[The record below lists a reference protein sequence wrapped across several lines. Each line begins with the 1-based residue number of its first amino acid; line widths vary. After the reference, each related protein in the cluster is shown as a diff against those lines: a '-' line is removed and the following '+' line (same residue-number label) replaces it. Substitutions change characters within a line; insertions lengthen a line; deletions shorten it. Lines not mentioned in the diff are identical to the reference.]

1 MAKDSY
7 TGPSHVQQ
15 VLFNLAAF
23 VVVVAGMRASSDILI
38 PFLLAIFL
46 SVIANPL
53 VLKLRSRGIP
63 IAGAIVI
70 VILGII
76 AIGIGV
82 TSLLGTSL
90 NDFSDNLPIYKEMIN
105 NTAANFLQ
113 FFEGLGLKISGAAV
127 IERFDPG
134 AAMSLTSS
142 RLSGLGGVLS
152 NGLLIILMVVFMLLE
167 ATIFKYKMR
176 NIFGS
181 KSDGASQVDSFSDTV
196 NRYMLI
202 KTGTSLATG
211 IIATIWLM
219 ILGVDYPLLWGFL
232 TFLFNYVP
240 TVGSIIA
247 AVPPALLALIS
258 PDGGLITALLSAAG
272 YLVINISI
280 GSILEPRILGNG
292 LGLSTLVVFVSLL
305 FWGWVFGPV
314 GMVLSVPLTMTIK
327 IALSNSE
334 SGKWLSTMMD
344 APMTFSSDK

>member
-1 MAKDSY
+1 MGNVSN

-15 VLFNLAAF
+15 VLFNIAAF
-23 VVVVAGMRASSDILI
+23 VIIVAGMRAASDILI
-38 PFLLAIFL
+38 PFLLALFI

-53 VLKLRSRGIP
+53 VIKLRSRGIP
-63 IAGAIVI
+63 IIGAIVL

-76 AIGIGV
+76 AIGIGI

-90 NDFSDNLPIYKEMIN
+90 NDFSDNLPQYKEMLN
-105 NTAANFLQ
+105 NSAANFFK
-113 FFEGLGLKISGAAV
+113 FFEDRGLHISGSAI

-142 RLSGLGGVLS
+142 ILSGLGGALS
-152 NGLLIILMVVFMLLE
+152 SGLLILLMVVFMLLE
-167 ATIFKYKMR
+167 ATIYKYKVR
-176 NIFGS
+176 HIFGS
-181 KSDGASQVDSFSDTV
+181 QGDGASQVDSFSDTV

-211 IIATIWLM
+211 IIATVWLM

-247 AVPPALLALIS
+247 AVPPALLALIQL
-258 PDGGLITALLSAAG
+258 GLVSSLLSAAG
-272 YLVINISI
+272 YIVINISI
-280 GSILEPRILGNG
+280 GSILEPRILGHG
-292 LGLSTLVVFVSLL
+292 LGLSSLVVFVSLL

-314 GMVLSVPLTMTIK
+314 GMVLSVPLTMIIK

-334 SGKWLSTMMD
+334 SGKWISTLMD
-344 APMTFSSDK
+344 APKTFSSDK